1 MVQTRCL
8 VFAKLGCVVFSPRQ
22 QHYEDL
28 ALGISHQT
36 VSVWSNIRAL
46 DYLESRG
53 DVDPSRIGVCG
64 ASGGGLQTQMLCA
77 VDPRPAAAVIVGMT
91 CEFREILFPYAAHCA
106 CNHFPGVLRF
116 ADGPELSAL
125 GLPRPVL
132 YLTMDD
138 WTRRFAE
145 ANFPAIRDLY
155 EANGAGGRV
164 SAAYEPTE
172 HTYDRS
178 KRERTYRWME
188 TWLRGEEPPERTIEP
203 AELETFAP
211 RELEELSL
219 DLPGRNAF
227 ERVSRIFERERCPEP
242 PRFASRE
249 AWERWRSAMASGLRE
264 ILGEDTVLPRRAR
277 VPERIDSR
285 ERDGILFET
294 IDFPSEGPIRVPA
307 ILLRPKSA
315 AGRLPVEIVLDGRGK
330 EAALRDGGPE
340 GPAALARSGR
350 LVAAIDA
357 RFSGELSFE
366 RLGEALGPELS
377 DFRPASPLGRPRDP
391 AAAAEAARK
400 AWEPNAIVFGRP
412 LAALAATDLRAV
424 LDAVLARPDADAA
437 RVRVAGRGSGEAAAA
452 ALFASVL
459 DPRIGSVEVDLEGRS
474 FRGRDLA
481 LVPSILRL
489 GDVYEWAAALADREV
504 VLRGAPEDPER
515 RSWLEGAREM
525 LGKSATLPAAR
536 GRPSGRPQVR

>member
-64 ASGGGLQTQMLCA
+64 ASGGGLQTQMVCA

-106 CNHFPGVLRF
+106 CNHFPGV
-116 ADGPELSAL
+116 
-125 GLPRPVL
+125 
-132 YLTMDD
+132 
-138 WTRRFAE
+138 RRFAE

-211 RELEELSL
+211 QELEELSL

-249 AWERWRSAMASGLRE
+249 AWERWRSGMASGLGE
-264 ILGEDTVLPRRAR
+264 ILGE
-277 VPERIDSR
+277 
-285 ERDGILFET
+285 
-294 IDFPSEGPIRVPA
+294 
-307 ILLRPKSA
+307 
-315 AGRLPVEIVLDGRGK
+315 
-330 EAALRDGGPE
+330 
-340 GPAALARSGR
+340 
-350 LVAAIDA
+350 
-357 RFSGELSFE
+357 
-366 RLGEALGPELS
+366 
-377 DFRPASPLGRPRDP
+377 
-391 AAAAEAARK
+391 
-400 AWEPNAIVFGRP
+400 
-412 LAALAATDLRAV
+412 
-424 LDAVLARPDADAA
+424 DAVLARPDADAA
-437 RVRVAGRGSGEAAAA
+437 RVRVA
-452 ALFASVL
+452 
-459 DPRIGSVEVDLEGRS
+459 
-474 FRGRDLA
+474 
-481 LVPSILRL
+481 
-489 GDVYEWAAALADREV
+489 
-504 VLRGAPEDPER
+504 
-515 RSWLEGAREM
+515 
-525 LGKSATLPAAR
+525 
-536 GRPSGRPQVR
+536 